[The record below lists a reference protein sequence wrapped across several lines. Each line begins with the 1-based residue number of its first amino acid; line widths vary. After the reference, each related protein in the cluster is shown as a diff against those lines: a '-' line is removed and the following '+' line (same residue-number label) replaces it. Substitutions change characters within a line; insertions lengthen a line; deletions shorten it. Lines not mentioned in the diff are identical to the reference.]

1 MVGGGGGSL
10 HSSASSSSSSS
21 SSSNHHHLA
30 SPPPVDLYCSF
41 DGQPPPNISWYFVP
55 HFHSS
60 SSSSSS
66 SVDIVTSN
74 RVQQQSAAQPIFAS
88 SSSSSSLSPFSTSF
102 SSNSHYLHSSP
113 HSTSSSLNHHLN
125 NRRHLVTPRHLRIRA
140 PTIADLGTYICV
152 ANNSHFEVRHET
164 DLLLRS
170 MFAVNL
176 TAVAEQ
182 PTSSSSSSAQ
192 FLPGDS
198 VTLRC
203 NVSSNF
209 EDSQAYF
216 SSSSSSMLN
225 SRLQISYHW
234 YHNLA
239 PVLEERVTSSSS
251 SSSSS
256 STKGS
261 AGHGYGFGSSAGA
274 TSAHLLSPNVLRLGD
289 LRYADAGIYQCSVR
303 LTSAP
308 DYEQWLP
315 SAAVVVSLRAVPPT
329 LVAPTFAEQ
338 ILLADGQLALRCA
351 ARGVPAPAIVWQRN
365 GVNLTDA
372 EANLLTNNLVAG
384 GSGGGGGL
392 YRYKTGASFMRR
404 GVKRSKGKGGL
415 YGGKMM
421 GELEDDEQQE
431 EMDTFQKDDGL
442 FGTVSYLNITA
453 IRAQVGAIF
462 FIL

>member
-1 MVGGGGGSL
+1 M
-10 HSSASSSSSSS
+10 
-21 SSSNHHHLA
+21 
-30 SPPPVDLYCSF
+30 
-41 DGQPPPNISWYFVP
+41 
-55 HFHSS
+55 
-60 SSSSSS
+60 
-66 SVDIVTSN
+66 
-74 RVQQQSAAQPIFAS
+74 
-88 SSSSSSLSPFSTSF
+88 
-102 SSNSHYLHSSP
+102 
-113 HSTSSSLNHHLN
+113 
-125 NRRHLVTPRHLRIRA
+125 TPRHLRIRA

-182 PTSSSSSSAQ
+182 PTSSSSSSSSSSAQ

-216 SSSSSSMLN
+216 ASSSMLN

-256 STKGS
+256 TKGS
-261 AGHGYGFGSSAGA
+261 AGHGYGFGGSTSTGTA

-372 EANLLTNNLVAG
+372 EANLLPNNLVVG
-384 GSGGGGGL
+384 GSGGGL

-404 GVKRSKGKGGL
+404 GIKRSKGKGGL

-421 GELEDDEQQE
+421 GEPEDDEQE
-431 EMDTFQKDDGL
+431 ELDTFQKGDGL

-462 FIL
+462 FLCLCLNR